1 MAKLEQL
8 IKELCPNGVEYV
20 PLKAIAQI
28 GTGSSDRINATEDGE
43 YPFYVRSKTVLRS
56 NIYLFDEESI
66 VIPGEGGIG
75 DIFHYVNGKY
85 DLHQRAYRIHFIND
99 KVNTKYGY
107 YYLAEHFKKFIMMKA
122 VSATVTSIRKPMIE
136 NFLLPLPPL
145 TIQREIVLI
154 LDNLTK
160 LTEELTEELEEE
172 LTARKKQYEY
182 YRDKLLSFTY
192 DVPRVTLGD
201 VCIKTRNI
209 NWKDT
214 DGKYYYIDLT
224 SVDRETNEI
233 QPEQIINAYN
243 APSRAQQ
250 IIQTNDVLFAT
261 TRPTLQRYCFV
272 PEQYDGQICSTGYC
286 ILRANPE
293 MIMPKFLYYTIST
306 KDFGIYVENNQK
318 GTSYPA
324 ISDSLVKRYSFPL
337 PSLKEQS
344 HIVGILDKYNTLT
357 TDILSSLLTESETRR
372 KQYEYYRDKL
382 LTFKEAGE

>member
-1 MAKLEQL
+1 MTKLEQL

-28 GTGSSDRINATEDGE
+28 GTGSSDRINANEDGE

-75 DIFHYVNGKY
+75 EIFHYVNGKY
-85 DLHQRAYRIHFIND
+85 DLHQRAYRIHFISD

-154 LDNLTK
+154 LDNFT
-160 LTEELTEELEEE
+160 E

-182 YRDKLLSFTY
+182 YRDKLLTFG
-192 DVPRVTLGD
+192 DEVPRVALGD
-201 VCIKTRNI
+201 VCVKTRNI
-209 NWKDT
+209 TWKDT
-214 DGKYYYIDLT
+214 DGEYYYIDLT

-233 QPEQIINAYN
+233 RPEQIINAHN

-250 IIQTNDVLFAT
+250 IIQANDVLFAT

-306 KDFGIYVENNQK
+306 KNFGIYVENNQK
-318 GTSYPA
+318 GASYPA
-324 ISDSLVKRYSFPL
+324 ITDSRVKKYRFPL
-337 PSLKEQS
+337 PSLKEQAR
-344 HIVGILDKYNTLT
+344 IVEVLDRFDKLCN
-357 TDILSSLLTESETRR
+357 DISEGLPAEIEARR

-382 LTFKEAGE
+382 LTFKEAGA